1 MTKTSEEI
9 RYKGVPVSEGI
20 AIGRLFLLVC
30 DQDEIIPEF
39 AIPISAVDSEI
50 NRYRRAITF
59 SRQDLHDLQS
69 FLVQEGSTEAMTI
82 IDAHIQMLDD
92 PLMTT
97 FVEEKIRLMLKNT
110 ESVFRSVIGDY
121 ESKFNKL
128 SGQFFKQRLL
138 DVKDLSKRI
147 MKNLHPNMEKP
158 ISAVIPDQS
167 VVFSKELV
175 PSDAAAIAK
184 NQVIAFVTKKG
195 GKTSHAGLIAQAQR
209 IPYVIVDIDLDEFT
223 GEDDLVVIVDGKSGD
238 VILNPTEE
246 TLTEYQILKENLTKE
261 YVRFVSEGYLDVE
274 TKDGCKIEVLANI
287 EQLGDLQLI
296 HQYNAAGIGLFRS
309 EFLIPQDFFQF
320 QEEEQFQ
327 QYKQVLEKAEGLPV
341 VLRVFDIGGDKGEN
355 TLFTDG
361 QNPALGCRAIRL
373 LLSNREIFQ
382 RQLRALLRASIYGD
396 LRILIPFISDV
407 NELIET
413 KELIIELREELEKAS
428 HQVAQD
434 IPIGSMIEV
443 PSAALTVDIIAK
455 ESDFLSLGTND
466 LIQYTLAADRL
477 NQNVHTYYKS
487 THPSVLR
494 LIKRVIIEAQKQ
506 KISLGICGEIASNP
520 HFTLLLLGMGM
531 RQFSCAPKS
540 IPIVKNMIRRVSLEE
555 AKCFAYEVS
564 KLSDAKEIHELL
576 ITRYE
581 QIDSMIY

>member
-1 MTKTSEEI
+1 MIKTSEEI

-20 AIGRLFLLVC
+20 AIGKLLLLIC

-50 NRYRRAITF
+50 TRYRSAITS
-59 SRQDLHDLQS
+59 SRKDLHDLQS
-69 FLVQEGSTEAMTI
+69 FLVQEGSTEAVTI

-128 SGQFFKQRLL
+128 SDQFFKQRLL

-158 ISAVIPDQS
+158 ASEAIPDQS

-175 PSDAAAIAK
+175 PSDAAAVAN
-184 NQVIAFVTKKG
+184 NQVTAFVTKTG
-195 GKTSHAGLIAQAQR
+195 GKTSHAALIAQAKG
-209 IPYVIVDIDLDEFT
+209 IPYVVADIDLDEFT
-223 GEDDLVVIVDGKSGD
+223 EVDDLVVIVDGKSGD
-238 VILNPTEE
+238 VILNPTED
-246 TLTEYQILKENLTKE
+246 TLTRYQALKDNLTKE
-261 YVRFVSEGYLDVE
+261 YVRFVSEGHLDVE

-287 EQLGDLQLI
+287 EQLDDLQLL

-309 EFLIPQDFFQF
+309 EFLIPKDFFQF
-320 QEEEQFQ
+320 QEEDQFQ
-327 QYKQVLEKAEGLPV
+327 QYKQVLEKADGLPV

-355 TLFTDG
+355 NLFTDG

-396 LRILIPFISDV
+396 LRILIPLISDV

-413 KELIIELREELEKAS
+413 KELIKELRVELEQAG
-428 HQVAQD
+428 HQVTQD

-443 PSAALTVDIIAK
+443 PSAALTADIIAK

-477 NQNVHTYYKS
+477 NQNVHTYYKP

-520 HFTLLLLGMGM
+520 YFTLLLLGMGM
-531 RQFSCAPKS
+531 RQFSCAPKT

-555 AKCFAYEVS
+555 AKCFTYDVS
-564 KLSDAKEIHELL
+564 KLSDAKEIYDLL
-576 ITRYE
+576 IRRYDE
-581 QIDSMIY
+581 LEVLD